1 MKLYNINECLENNQE
16 NIQNRR
22 KMYWKT
28 KEALRRADRTKID
41 LKNIEMIELLLNIE
55 KNVYF
60 KEERQLETYP
70 EFMQRCKSNFL
81 KDFICCNNI
90 FTDFDTYVMH
100 VQKYH
105 QTEIEAKNQSSINN
119 YENFQLLNYDFSN
132 FQIPELNLLNEKPYF
147 GIKKPYP
154 CKVKGCYKSY
164 KNPNGLKYHM
174 IHHHSDIVKDQ
185 KENYS

>member
-60 KEERQLETYP
+60 KEERQIETYP

-81 KDFICCNNI
+81 KDFI
-90 FTDFDTYVMH
+90 
-100 VQKYH
+100 
-105 QTEIEAKNQSSINN
+105 
-119 YENFQLLNYDFSN
+119 
-132 FQIPELNLLNEKPYF
+132 
-147 GIKKPYP
+147 
-154 CKVKGCYKSY
+154 
-164 KNPNGLKYHM
+164 
-174 IHHHSDIVKDQ
+174 
-185 KENYS
+185 